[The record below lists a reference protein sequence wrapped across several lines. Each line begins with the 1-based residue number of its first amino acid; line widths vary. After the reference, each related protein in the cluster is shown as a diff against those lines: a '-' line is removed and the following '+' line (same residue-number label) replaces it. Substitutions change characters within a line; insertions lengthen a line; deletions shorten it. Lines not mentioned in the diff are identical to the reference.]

1 MSHLKLN
8 FNPLERTAITFRLHI
23 LKRRMPH
30 VHRGW
35 IRSEHDVEGIRPETD
50 REYLVRLRH
59 LARERALMR
68 RRRLARTTG
77 YLHSRS

>member
-8 FNPLERTAITFRLHI
+8 FNPLERTAITFQLLI
-23 LKRRMPH
+23 MKRRMPH

-50 REYLVRLRH
+50 REYLVRLRQ

-68 RRRLARTTG
+68 RRRQTRTTG